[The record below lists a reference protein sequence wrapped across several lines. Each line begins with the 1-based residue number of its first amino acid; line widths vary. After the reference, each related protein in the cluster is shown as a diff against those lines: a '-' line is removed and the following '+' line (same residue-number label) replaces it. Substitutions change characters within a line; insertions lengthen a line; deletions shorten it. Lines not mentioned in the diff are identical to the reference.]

1 MQTLAM
7 TPIYTLPTGMKKT
20 LTGIVGVFGVL
31 ACGFLAYMGRMDL
44 VILFVLS
51 GMVSLFAWKY
61 NNIAWLLLVV
71 LACFH
76 PLQLDFGTLRLFRDI
91 PFISGINAPL
101 ADIFSLFMISVFLLK
116 YVLGYVMIP
125 ENTAKRLF
133 PLVLVY
139 MLYLGVSFVSIFSA
153 YNHNAGE
160 SLHYFVRFPLF
171 VFLAYFMYPALH
183 LRTAKQFEKVFDV
196 LYFVGIAVAL
206 YGFLSLGLAEHA
218 SSLRV
223 EPFGIFGWYPLGKNH
238 NLIAEVLA
246 VIFPVGV
253 YMAYKYSY
261 KKIYLVGTLFIL
273 FVGLMTLSRAF
284 ALVIAV
290 EVLVFFLNKNFREKI
305 MPLVKK
311 WKMPIITVFLGFALY
326 MGIFMASDT
335 VISSNSSRILT
346 TDISWFYLKQSPIL
360 GNGPGMYMDIL
371 ENTYAFTLDHGEAL
385 DAHGLVQKLAVETGI
400 LGILTFGLFLLCV
413 FYSLFQLRN
422 GSYFYLVLLAMAV
435 GGVVFQIFNTS
446 YFTSIMWFPLG
457 LAIASFGIMEPYD
470 KTNR

>member
-1 MQTLAM
+1 
-7 TPIYTLPTGMKKT
+7 MKKT

-31 ACGFLAYMGRMDL
+31 ACGLLAYIGRMDL
-44 VILFVLS
+44 VLVFGMILLLC
-51 GMVSLFAWKY
+51 LFTWKY
-61 NNIAWLLLVV
+61 NNMAWLLLVA

-101 ADIFSLFMISVFLLK
+101 ADIFSLFMISVFLVK

-133 PLVLVY
+133 PLVLTY
-139 MLYLGVSFVSIFSA
+139 LLYLGVSFVSIFSA
-153 YNHNAGE
+153 YNHNIGE

-171 VFLAYFMYPALH
+171 VFLAYFMYPAFH
-183 LRTAKQFEKVFDV
+183 LRSAKQFEKVFDV
-196 LYFVGIAVAL
+196 LYFVGIAIAF
-206 YGFLSLGLAEHA
+206 YGLLSLGFAEHA

-223 EPFGIFGWYPLGKNH
+223 EPFGIFGFYPLGQNH

-246 VIFPVGV
+246 MIFPVGL
-253 YMAYKYSY
+253 YQAYKYSH
-261 KKIYLVGTLFIL
+261 KKRYLMGTLFIL
-273 FVGLMTLSRAF
+273 FIGLMTLSRAF
-284 ALVIAV
+284 AVVVAV
-290 EVLVFFLNKNFREKI
+290 EVLVLFLNKNFREKFL
-305 MPLVKK
+305 PLVKK
-311 WKMPIITVFLGFALY
+311 WKMPIIVLFLGFALY
-326 MGIFMASDT
+326 MGVFMVSDT
-335 VISSNSSRILT
+335 VTSSNSSRILT

-371 ENTYAFTLDHGEAL
+371 ENTYAYTLDHGEAL
-385 DAHGLVQKLAVETGI
+385 DAHGLLQKLAVETGI
-400 LGILTFGLFLLCV
+400 LGILTFGLFLTFV
-413 FYSLFQLRN
+413 FYTLFQLRN
-422 GSYFYLVLLAMAV
+422 GSYFYLVLLTMAL